1 MQRGKRSLTLIL
13 SVLLLLVALLTP
25 LGGASAA
32 SNQASVYLVALNDTS
47 GAGGTA
53 GCGDSLVPVTVDL
66 GSASTTEAKISAAL
80 TRVFAIHSQYYG
92 QSGLYDALYQSHLTV
107 DSVRLDGTRAIVNL
121 SCSFSLG
128 GECDTPRV
136 LGQIERTITQFS
148 GADSTYVVYKGN
160 LLQFVLSG
168 QGQPPNYRFFPE
180 TDHLVG
186 NGFLNYW
193 KTYGGLAVFG
203 YPISDEMVQNGVTVQ
218 WFERARF
225 EWHPGSDPAHFDVLL
240 GLLGN
245 EATTSRQGSG
255 PFARAS
261 QNNAGGCV
269 YFAATGHNLCGG
281 FYAYWKKFGGLA
293 IYGMPISEEFVEN
306 GVRVQYFE
314 RQRFEWHPGAWPQ
327 RYDVELGLLGV
338 QLYR

>member
-1 MQRGKRSLTLIL
+1 MHRGKRTLTLIL
-13 SVLLLLVALLTP
+13 AVPILLIALLAP
-25 LGGASAA
+25 MSGASAA
-32 SNQASVYLVALNDTS
+32 SNEGSIYLVALNDTNGPG
-47 GAGGTA
+47 GAV

-66 GSASTTEAKISAAL
+66 GSAATTEAKIKAAL
-80 TRVFAIHSQYYG
+80 GKLFAIHSRDYG
-92 QSGLYDALYQSHLTV
+92 QSGLYDALYQSNLTV
-107 DSVRLDGTRAIVNL
+107 DSVRIDGTRAIVDL
-121 SCSFSLG
+121 SGSFSLG

-136 LGQIERTITQFS
+136 LGQIEKTITQFS
-148 GADSTYVVYKGN
+148 GASDTYVVYKGT

-168 QGQPPNYRFFPE
+168 RGEPSNYRFFPE

-186 NGFLNYW
+186 NGFLSYW

-203 YPISDEMVQNGVTVQ
+203 YPISDEFTQNGVTVQ

-225 EWHPGSDPAHFDVLL
+225 EWHPGTDPAHFDVLL

-245 EATTSRQGSG
+245 EATASRRGNG

-261 QNNAGGCV
+261 QNSASGCV

-281 FYAYWKKFGGLA
+281 FYAYWQKFGGLA
-293 IYGMPISEEFVEN
+293 IYGMPISEEFQEN
-306 GVRVQYFE
+306 GLTVQYFE
-314 RQRFEWHPGAWPQ
+314 RQRFEWHPGGWPA
-327 RYDVELGLLGV
+327 RYDVMLGLLGV